1 MNTYKASNI
10 PLKTLLW
17 FLEHNGLKHISTEG
31 GHAKYTRKDLLRPII
46 IQTHICPVPE
56 FIVLQILKHLSFNKK
71 SFHLYCQKHY

>member
-10 PLKTLLW
+10 PLKTILW
-17 FLEHNGLKHISTEG
+17 FLEHNGLKHISTDG

-56 FIVLQILKHLSFNKK
+56 FIVLQIFKHLGYNKK
-71 SFHLYCQKHY
+71 SFHTYCKNYY